1 MSTTWMR
8 VLAIAG
14 LVVGGLACGSEE
26 VTVPT
31 AAQLADRLVDA
42 GTFDGSWTV
51 NAPEGAPEAVI
62 DGVVTD
68 ETVDQLPRMEFC
80 PAASAEAR
88 ALVEDLRW
96 MAFRQL
102 DLAVDDPIDPPAD
115 RTGHM
120 VSVQEFLI
128 SGEPDEMAATFA
140 TLRDGA
146 AACLGEVPAG
156 DEGPGFAEE
165 MPLPVVG
172 DDRYGAMLTMEEAGG
187 WAEWRLHV
195 ALVRDGAVLVWITI
209 VDIRA
214 GDEPFYTVDEIGRM
228 VETAV
233 DLL

>member
-1 MSTTWMR
+1 MSATWMR
-8 VLAIAG
+8 VLATAA

-31 AAQLADRLVDA
+31 AAQLAGRLIDA
-42 GTFDGSWTV
+42 GTFDGTWTV
-51 NAPEGAPEAVI
+51 NAPEI
-62 DGVVTD
+62 
-68 ETVDQLPRMEFC
+68 
-80 PAASAEAR
+80 
-88 ALVEDLRW
+88 
-96 MAFRQL
+96 
-102 DLAVDDPIDPPAD
+102 PAD
-115 RTGHM
+115 
-120 VSVQEFLI
+120 
-128 SGEPDEMAATFA
+128 
-140 TLRDGA
+140 
-146 AACLGEVPAG
+146 

-165 MPLPVVG
+165 MPLPAVG

-214 GDEPFYTVDEIGRM
+214 GDDPFYTVDEIGRM